1 MSYDKPKVS
10 DKASEIAK
18 NMWLAGLGAYGKAF
32 DDAQGRIDKAAKE
45 PPRLFRE
52 LVEKGSIIE
61 DEVRDSLSS
70 IKENSTNSVEERIS
84 KVRESFN
91 FSFTRGQELADIHRK
106 LDELSAKIDTLAD
119 AVGTGQGAKA
129 RRSKAPTKTRSKS
142 TRGKKSGGSSRS

>member
-1 MSYDKPKVS
+1 MSDDKPKVS

-18 NMWLAGLGAYGKAF
+18 NIWLAGLGAYGKAF
-32 DDAQGRIDKAAKE
+32 DDAQDRIDKAAKE

-70 IKENSTNSVEERIS
+70 IKQTSTSSVEERIS

-91 FSFTRGQELADIHRK
+91 FSFTRGQELADIHHK
-106 LDELSAKIDTLAD
+106 LDELSAKIDALAD
-119 AVGTGQGAKA
+119 VMDAGQVSKPG
-129 RRSKAPTKTRSKS
+129 RSKTPSKSRGKS
-142 TRGKKSGGSSRS
+142 TRARKPGGTTRG

>member
-1 MSYDKPKVS
+1 MSDEKPKVS

-18 NMWLAGLGAYGKAF
+18 NIWLAGLGAYGKAF
-32 DDAQGRIDKAAKE
+32 DDAQDRIDKAAKE

-52 LVEKGSIIE
+52 LVEKGSMIE

-70 IKENSTNSVEERIS
+70 IKESSTNSVEERIS

-119 AVGTGQGAKA
+119 AVGAGKGSGAG
-129 RRSKAPTKTRSKS
+129 RSKSPSKTRSKS
-142 TRGKKSGGSSRS
+142 TRGRKPGGSSRA